1 MTNFQDQATIKTSG
15 VFIGPRAGS
24 MMWHGPMTKY
34 KDRINDIKRGS
45 ASIALNCH
53 TYNSRIVP
61 VFSYVSQLVPLP
73 NTFHELFGMCSAK
86 RAML

>member
-1 MTNFQDQATIKTSG
+1 MWD
-15 VFIGPRAGS
+15 GPL
-24 MMWHGPMTKY
+24 TKY

-73 NTFHELFGMCSAK
+73 NTFQELFGMCSAI
-86 RAML
+86 RAPNALRASDYYALHKIGGA